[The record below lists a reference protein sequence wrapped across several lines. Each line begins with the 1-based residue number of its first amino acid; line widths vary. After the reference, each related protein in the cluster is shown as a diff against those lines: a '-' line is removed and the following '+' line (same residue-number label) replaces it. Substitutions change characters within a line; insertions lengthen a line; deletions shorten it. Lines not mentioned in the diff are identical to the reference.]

1 MAENVIFAEQE
12 LDFNNGVHTRHEY
25 LDFDKDTELTVSW
38 DGTEWGV
45 FPQDM
50 GGPYLIGNAAL
61 IGAGDDTGEPF
72 AIASISAELAGNDTG
87 TTQITAEDNEAT
99 SHTVAIYQTVED
111 EPQEEVGIVIKNYS
125 GTPIEYKGVDKVM
138 FNTADGGKRVYSKGE
153 ALEGVSIEL
162 DFSSGDQTV
171 KAAEG
176 TLVKSAV
183 IKKPETLVAENI
195 KSGVSVAGVEGSLI
209 GDGEEVTVAL
219 DMSDG
224 DMVIE
229 PSNGKLFSS
238 VTVEKPDTLI
248 PENIAE
254 GVDIAGIIGT
264 LVAGGGGSKVVMATG
279 RVSGSISGNV
289 KVTHNLGVIPDVIL
303 VQAESTTTSSS
314 DKYVRHACGIS
325 SAFRD
330 AMGAT
335 PIVRY
340 SVFGCCSTLQST
352 YECYKSSWTI
362 EDKYTLINSA
372 TDTTFYL
379 GDSANGY
386 RSQGY
391 YNWYAIG
398 GLT

>member
-1 MAENVIFAEQE
+1 MAENVILAEQTYEGFSYDSEFQIYQFNINPSPFTIVLGE
-12 LDFNNGVHTRHEY
+12 LYSVVWDNVQYSCEAQDMSALGEGVLGLGNLSVVGGVGNDEPFIIGWSNNETT
-25 LDFDKDTELTVSW
+25 LFSFDTE
-38 DGTEWGV
+38 
-45 FPQDM
+45 
-50 GGPYLIGNAAL
+50 
-61 IGAGDDTGEPF
+61 
-72 AIASISAELAGNDTG
+72 
-87 TTQITAEDNEAT
+87 T
-99 SHTVAIYQTVED
+99 SHTIAIYQVVE
-111 EPQEEVGIVIKNYS
+111 EEEEEEVGIVIKNYS
-125 GTPIEYKGVDKVM
+125 GTPIEYKGVEKVM

-264 LVAGGGGSKVVMATG
+264 LVAGGGDGGDKKVAIGTYLGTQTG
-279 RVSGSISGNV
+279 ENTIN
-289 KVTHNLGVIPDVIL
+289 HNLGVIPDLFFLTYISSSVPSGSIYVGYGMSSKL
-303 VQAESTTTSSS
+303 KNTYSAYRGIRVLYGRNEYVVYETSS
-314 DKYVRHACGIS
+314 
-325 SAFRD
+325 
-330 AMGAT
+330 
-335 PIVRY
+335 
-340 SVFGCCSTLQST
+340 
-352 YECYKSSWTI
+352 TI
-362 EDKYTLINSA
+362 EDTSSNKKIYNATENTIKVGNYETQLGKNTL
-372 TDTTFYL
+372 YM
-379 GDSANGY
+379 
-386 RSQGY
+386 
-391 YNWYAIG
+391 WVAIG
-398 GLT
+398 GLA

>member
-61 IGAGDDTGEPF
+61 IGAGDDTGEPV

-153 ALEGVSIEL
+153 ALESVSIEL

-264 LVAGGGGSKVVMATG
+264 LVAGGGDGGDKKVAIGTYLGTQTG
-279 RVSGSISGNV
+279 ENTIN
-289 KVTHNLGVIPDVIL
+289 HNLGVIPDLFFLTYISSSVPSRSIYVGYGMSSKL
-303 VQAESTTTSSS
+303 KNTYSAYRGIRVLYGGNGYEVYETSS
-314 DKYVRHACGIS
+314 
-325 SAFRD
+325 
-330 AMGAT
+330 
-335 PIVRY
+335 
-340 SVFGCCSTLQST
+340 
-352 YECYKSSWTI
+352 TI
-362 EDKYTLINSA
+362 EDTSSNKKIYNATENTIKVGNYETQLGKNTL
-372 TDTTFYL
+372 YM
-379 GDSANGY
+379 
-386 RSQGY
+386 
-391 YNWYAIG
+391 WVAIG